1 MAIEKTEF
9 VFPDEAENKDT
20 EKKETAAESEIEIVD
35 DTPEHD
41 RGRKPLDKEVDD
53 PTDEE
58 LTQYSEKVQ
67 SRIKELTHAKHDE
80 RRKREALEREQ
91 AEAMRIAQAIA
102 DENKRLKKQLET
114 GSTNYVTQSQQ
125 LAEIQLA
132 NAKAKLKQAHESGDS
147 DAFVDAQQEVA
158 SAVLALERI
167 KSFKNTPLQ
176 KDEGADNVATN
187 APERPPVPKVDA
199 KAAAWRDKNSWF
211 GSNKRMSAFA
221 LGVHQEL
228 VEKGY
233 NTSSDEYYNAIDA
246 EMRATFPT
254 YFKDSAPSAEPRAER
269 QRPATV
275 VAPVTRSTSPNKI
288 VLTKT
293 QVQIAKRL
301 GVPLELY
308 ARKVAEQKEQNNG

>member
-1 MAIEKTEF
+1 MMAVEKTEF
-9 VFPDEAENKDT
+9 VFPDEVE
-20 EKKETAAESEIEIVD
+20 EKKGKEVAAESEIEIVD
-35 DTPEHD
+35 DTPERD
-41 RGRKPLDKEVDD
+41 RGRKPLDKEVTD
-53 PTDEE
+53 PTEDELAE
-58 LTQYSEKVQ
+58 YSEKVQ

-80 RRKREALEREQ
+80 RRKRESLEREQ

-114 GSTNYVTQSQQ
+114 GSTNYASQSQQ
-125 LAEIQLA
+125 LAEIQLT
-132 NAKAKLKQAHESGDS
+132 NAKAKLKQAHETGDS

-158 SAVLALERI
+158 SAVLALERV
-167 KSFKNTPLQ
+167 KSFKPTPLQ
-176 KDEGADNVATN
+176 KGDEADNVDANT
-187 APERPPVPKVDA
+187 PQRPPVAKVDA
-199 KAAAWRDKNSWF
+199 KAASWRDKNSWF

-233 NTSSDEYYNAIDA
+233 NTQSDEYYDAIDA

-254 YFKDSAPSAEPRAER
+254 AFKDSATSAEPRAER

-308 ARKVAEQKEQNNG
+308 ARKVAEQKEQDNG

>member
-1 MAIEKTEF
+1 MPIEKTEF
-9 VFPDEAENKDT
+9 VFPDEVE
-20 EKKETAAESEIEIVD
+20 EKKTTEVAAEAEIEIVD
-35 DTPEHD
+35 DTPERD
-41 RGRKPLDKEVDD
+41 RGRKPLEKEVVD
-53 PTDEE
+53 PTDDE
-58 LTQYSEKVQ
+58 LSEYSEKVQ
-67 SRIKELTHAKHDE
+67 ARIKELTHAKHDE
-80 RRKREALEREQ
+80 RRKRESLEREQ
-91 AEAMRIAQAIA
+91 TEAMRIAQAIA
-102 DENKRLKKQLET
+102 DENKKLKRQLET
-114 GSTNYVTQSQQ
+114 GSNNYVTQSQQ
-125 LAEIQLA
+125 LAEIQLN
-132 NAKAKLKQAHESGDS
+132 NAKAKLKQAHETGDS

-158 SAVLALERI
+158 SAVMQLERI
-167 KSFKNTPLQ
+167 KSFKPTPLQ
-176 KDEGADNVATN
+176 KEGEGDNVLSN
-187 APERPPVPKVDA
+187 APERPPVAKVDA

-233 NTSSDEYYNAIDA
+233 NTASDEYYEAIDA

-254 YFKDSAPSAEPRAER
+254 AFKDSAPSAEPRAER

-288 VLTKT
+288 VLTRT

-308 ARKVAEQKEQNNG
+308 ARKVAEQKEQDNG